1 MGLPEITLAIKSY
14 DRHLA
19 LLAKRVQVPGIKLK
33 VVEVKSEDRFH
44 ERMLLERPWDVSEL
58 SLSSYIMA
66 KSKGLPFTAIPIF
79 PRRLFTHS
87 QLYVRSGSEIESP
100 SELVGRRVGL
110 YGGYA
115 QSLTV
120 WVKGDLQH
128 EWGVGLDQVTWV
140 SADEKTGTNFKPPSN
155 VKLENTKDN
164 LEELLL
170 AGDIDV
176 LVSSMTPQPVVK
188 KSNKIRYLFS
198 DPQSEEVS
206 YFRNHGIYPIMH
218 VIAAKSEVLT
228 KNPGIAR
235 GLFSAFEESKELAY
249 RYYQEDPVWSLVA
262 GLPMVLQKQR
272 QIMGEEN
279 GWPNGLRAN
288 REYLNRFMQCQ
299 LDQGLI
305 DHIMPT
311 ETLFA
316 EETSST

>member
-1 MGLPEITLAIKSY
+1 MGLLEITLAIKSY

-19 LLAKRVQVPGIKLK
+19 LLASKVQIPGIKLS

-87 QLYVRSGSEIESP
+87 QLYVRSGSEIKSP
-100 SELVGRRVGL
+100 SELLGRRVGL

-140 SADEKTGTNFKPPSN
+140 SADEKTGADFKPPRN

-170 AGDIDV
+170 AGDIDA
-176 LVSSMTPQPVVK
+176 LVSSMTPHRVVQ
-188 KSNKIRYLFS
+188 KSDAIKYLFS

-206 YFRNHGIYPIMH
+206 YFKKHGIYPIMH

-228 KNPGIAR
+228 KHPGIAR
-235 GLFSAFEESKELAY
+235 GLFSAFEESKELAC

-262 GLPMVLQKQR
+262 GVPMLFQKQR

-279 GWPNGLRAN
+279 GWPNGVSAN
-288 REYLNRFMQCQ
+288 CEYLNRFMQCQ
-299 LDQGLI
+299 LEQGLI
-305 DHIMPT
+305 DHLMPM

-316 EETSST
+316 EETWGT